1 MDVASIERKI
11 TDAEYQIEQVAKDRE
26 KARTRNQSAI
36 DAAVQQV
43 ERAQGAPEDDV
54 QAKLDVDSFSNE
66 RTKAEQQ
73 LASDDQNFADK
84 LTQLQSELDGLRADL
99 VDAKS
104 REEASKKAQLAV
116 IAAERL
122 LDDK

>member
-11 TDAEYQIEQVAKDRE
+11 TDTEYQIEQVAKDRE

-36 DAAVQQV
+36 DAATQQV

-54 QAKLDVDSFSNE
+54 QAKLDIDSFSSE
-66 RTKAEQQ
+66 RAKVEQQ
-73 LASDDQNFADK
+73 LASDDQSFADK

-99 VDAKS
+99 VNAKS